1 MFLSILTMESSLPQ
15 SSWLLSARSPVPCC
29 KLSEA
34 VLPTSQH
41 QNPTE
46 EQMVQRLSRI
56 AIVLALSL
64 SMTACNA
71 YQTAETAY
79 HVIEAI
85 AGVVEADLPSLQ
97 AAGLFSPQ
105 EGQVIS
111 GYLSLVK
118 RLNDQYGSCVANVQ
132 SAMLSTK
139 GKYLACA
146 NVFSAGLLDPN
157 ELAQL
162 RVISPR
168 AQQKVQ

>member
-1 MFLSILTMESSLPQ
+1 
-15 SSWLLSARSPVPCC
+15 
-29 KLSEA
+29 
-34 VLPTSQH
+34 
-41 QNPTE
+41 
-46 EQMVQRLSRI
+46 
-56 AIVLALSL
+56 
-64 SMTACNA
+64 MTACNA

-79 HVIEAI
+79 HVIDAI

-97 AAGLFSPQ
+97 AAGPFSPQ

-168 AQQKVQ
+168 AQQKVQLWVTAFQIGLNTTITALGGKTEPPPVVSSVPVAQSDLDELRVRVLRGM